1 MKEIFFILLLLIVP
15 INLYSRDYT
24 FTPKYASIKKEKAY
38 SRHNASFD
46 APLEW
51 IYKKKNL
58 PILIIRERDN
68 WREIRDIDGAQT
80 WMHVSMISNK
90 KTFINN
96 KEQSL
101 LKYKDNDKIIN
112 AIVKKGVVGKIIKCD
127 GKFCKVKIKPYKG
140 WVEKK
145 YLWGIKKN

>member
-24 FTPKYASIKKEKAY
+24 FTPEYASIKKEKTY

-51 IYKKKNL
+51 IYQKENL

-68 WREIRDIDGAQT
+68 WREIRDIDGAES

-90 KTFINN
+90 RTFINKQDQN
-96 KEQSL
+96 L
-101 LKYKDNDKIIN
+101 LKYKDNNIIS
-112 AIVKKGVVGKIIKCD
+112 AIVKKGVVGKIINCD
-127 GKFCKVKIKPYKG
+127 EVFCKVKIKKYKG

-145 YLWGIKKN
+145 YLWGIKN

>member
-1 MKEIFFILLLLIVP
+1 MKKIFFILLLLVIP

-51 IYKKKNL
+51 IYQKKNL

-68 WREIRDIDGAQT
+68 WREIRDIDGDIS
-80 WMHVSMISNK
+80 WIHVSMISNK
-90 KTFINN
+90 RTFINREDQN
-96 KEQSL
+96 L
-101 LKYKDNDKIIN
+101 LKYKNNNIVN
-112 AIVKKGVVGKIIKCD
+112 AIVKKGVVGKIINCD
-127 GKFCKVKIKPYKG
+127 EIFCKVKIKNYKG

>member
-24 FTPKYASIKKEKAY
+24 FTPKYASIKKEKTY

-51 IYKKKNL
+51 IYQKKNL

-68 WREIRDIDGAQT
+68 WREIRDIDGAES
-80 WMHVSMISNK
+80 WVHVSMISNK
-90 KTFINN
+90 RTFIN
-96 KEQSL
+96 KQDQSL
-101 LKYKDNDKIIN
+101 LKYKDNNIIS
-112 AIVKKGVVGKIIKCD
+112 AIIKKGVVGKIINCD
-127 GKFCKVKIKPYKG
+127 EVFCKVKIKKYKG

-145 YLWGIKKN
+145 YLWGIKN

>member
-1 MKEIFFILLLLIVP
+1 MKKIFFILLLLVIP

-51 IYKKKNL
+51 IYQKKYL

-68 WREIRDIDGAQT
+68 WREIRDIDGDIS
-80 WMHVSMISNK
+80 WIHVSMISNK
-90 KTFINN
+90 RTFINREDQN
-96 KEQSL
+96 L
-101 LKYKDNDKIIN
+101 LKYKNNNIVN
-112 AIVKKGVVGKIIKCD
+112 AIVKKGVVGKIINCD
-127 GKFCKVKIKPYKG
+127 EIFCKVKIKNYKG

>member
-1 MKEIFFILLLLIVP
+1 MKKIFFILLLLVIP

-51 IYKKKNL
+51 IYQKKNL

-68 WREIRDIDGAQT
+68 WREIRDIDGDIS

-90 KTFINN
+90 RTFIN
-96 KEQSL
+96 KEDQNL
-101 LKYKDNDKIIN
+101 LKYKNNNIVN
-112 AIVKKGVVGKIIKCD
+112 VIVKKGVVGKIINCD
-127 GKFCKVKIKPYKG
+127 EIFCKVKIKNYKG

>member
-24 FTPKYASIKKEKAY
+24 FTPKYASIKKEKTY

-51 IYKKKNL
+51 IYQKKNL

-68 WREIRDIDGAQT
+68 WREIRDIDGDIS

-90 KTFINN
+90 RTFINREDQN
-96 KEQSL
+96 L
-101 LKYKDNDKIIN
+101 LKYKNNNIVN
-112 AIVKKGVVGKIIKCD
+112 AIVKKGVVGKIINCD
-127 GKFCKVKIKPYKG
+127 EIFCKVKIKNYKG
-140 WVEKK
+140 WIEKK

>member
-1 MKEIFFILLLLIVP
+1 MKKIFFILLLLVIP

-51 IYKKKNL
+51 IYQKKNL

-68 WREIRDIDGAQT
+68 WREIRDIDGDIS

-90 KTFINN
+90 RTFINREDQN
-96 KEQSL
+96 L
-101 LKYKDNDKIIN
+101 LKYKNNNIVN
-112 AIVKKGVVGKIIKCD
+112 AIVKKGVVGKIINCD
-127 GKFCKVKIKPYKG
+127 EVFCKVKIKKYKG

-145 YLWGIKKN
+145 YLWGIKN

>member
-24 FTPKYASIKKEKAY
+24 FTPKYASIKKEKTY

-46 APLEW
+46 APREW
-51 IYKKKNL
+51 IYQIENL

-68 WREIRDIDGAQT
+68 WREIRDIDGAES

-90 KTFINN
+90 RTFINKQDQN
-96 KEQSL
+96 L
-101 LKYKDNDKIIN
+101 LKYKDNNIIS
-112 AIVKKGVVGKIIKCD
+112 AIVKKGVVGKIINCD
-127 GKFCKVKIKPYKG
+127 EVFCKVKIKKYKG

-145 YLWGIKKN
+145 YLWGIKN